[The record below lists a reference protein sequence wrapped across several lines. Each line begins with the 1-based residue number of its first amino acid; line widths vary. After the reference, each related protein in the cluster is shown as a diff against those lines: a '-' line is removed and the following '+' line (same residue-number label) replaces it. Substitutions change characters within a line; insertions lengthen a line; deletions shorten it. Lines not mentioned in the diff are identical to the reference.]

1 MLVAPELLARN
12 FEYSLWASLTLLD
25 AAAQLSP
32 EALAEPRGNSF
43 GGILDTFVHI
53 YRADRVWLSRLQGN
67 PVPFA
72 PPGEVLTLADLRSLW
87 PSLGAGLAAF
97 AREQNE
103 ANFAKPFPWKN
114 LQGLDKSAP
123 LYRVL
128 LHVVNH
134 GTYHRGQITTMIRQ
148 AGGQP
153 VSTDLIYYEGM

>member
-1 MLVAPELLARN
+1 
-12 FEYSLWASLTLLD
+12 
-25 AAAQLSP
+25 
-32 EALAEPRGNSF
+32 
-43 GGILDTFVHI
+43 
-53 YRADRVWLSRLQGN
+53 
-67 PVPFA
+67 
-72 PPGEVLTLADLRSLW
+72 VLTLADLRSLW